1 MSESR
6 EPLAH
11 RQHGVVAFLAPRLE
25 DVLFVAI
32 FLLVIMLGPRLLN
45 VDGDLGRHLTIGEHI
60 LQTGRIPT
68 TDVFSHTMAGE
79 ELTPHEWLAQ
89 VAFALSYRI
98 LGLDGVVLLCAI
110 LLGLTFWLTYRSA
123 VWRSGLGLAALVLTL
138 AAASA
143 SSLHWL
149 ARPHLFTLLLVV
161 AWTDGL
167 ERSARGQD
175 VAWWRQPLIM
185 LAWANL
191 HGAFVIGFVV
201 WLAYAADWAWHRVRL
216 GPGEA
221 NAAHGRRLG
230 MALVLSLAATLV
242 NPVGTHLWATSIGYV
257 GNAYLVGHTA
267 EYMSPNFHDV
277 STWPFLG
284 LILLSPVMLAAG
296 RRQLEPRSILLLIGW
311 TGLGLYSVRHVPV
324 YALLA
329 VPILA
334 ESMAAALPGT
344 VAGDAWL
351 AREAGLR
358 RLGATLRGRLWPVAC
373 ALAVAAIL
381 ASGARVTPSP
391 GGNSFSPR
399 VFPVHAVDW
408 ALANPPGR
416 RPFNYFP
423 WGGYLL
429 FRMWPAGTVF
439 IDGQTDFYGEA
450 LTRQYETVVTLGD
463 GWEQVLARY
472 DVDWVIMPADS
483 RLVRELRQDPLWT
496 ETFSDGTAVILRRTG

>member
-1 MSESR
+1 VR
-6 EPLAH
+6 
-11 RQHGVVAFLAPRLE
+11 FLVPRLE
-25 DVLFVAI
+25 DVLFIAI

-45 VDGDLGRHLTIGEHI
+45 VDGDLGRHLTIGEYI

-68 TDVFSHTMAGE
+68 TDSFSHTMSGDP
-79 ELTPHEWLAQ
+79 LTPHEWLAQ
-89 VAFALSYRI
+89 VSFALSYRM
-98 LGLDGVVLLCAI
+98 LGLDGVELLCAS
-110 LLGLTFWLTYRSA
+110 LLGLTFWLAYRSA
-123 VWRSGLGLAALVLTL
+123 VQRSGLGLAALVLAL

-167 ERSARGQD
+167 ERSARGEH
-175 VAWWRQPLIM
+175 VAWWRQPLLM

-201 WLAYAADWAWHRVRL
+201 WAAYAADWAWRRLRL
-216 GPGEA
+216 GAGGPNDA
-221 NAAHGRRLG
+221 YGRRLG
-230 MALVLSLAATLV
+230 MALVLSLAVTFV
-242 NPVGTHLWATSIGYV
+242 NPVGVNLWITSIGYV

-277 STWPFLG
+277 GTWPFLG
-284 LILLSPVMLAAG
+284 LILLSPMLLAAG
-296 RRQLEPRSILLLIGW
+296 RGKLEPRSILLLIGW

-324 YALLA
+324 YSLLA

-334 ESMAAALPGT
+334 ESLSAALPGT

-351 AREAGLR
+351 RREAGLSW
-358 RLGATLRGRLWPVAC
+358 LEAGLRGRVWPAAC
-373 ALAVAAIL
+373 TLAVAAMFAI
-381 ASGARVTPSP
+381 GARLTPVP
-391 GGNSFSPR
+391 DGNTFSPR
-399 VFPVHAVDW
+399 VFPVQAVDW
-408 ALANPPGR
+408 ALENSPGQR
-416 RPFNYFP
+416 AFNYFP

-429 FRMWPAGTVF
+429 FRMWPGETVF

-463 GWEQVLARY
+463 GWELVLARY

-483 RLVRELRQDPLWT
+483 RLVRELRKIPIWT
-496 ETFSDGTAVILRRTG
+496 ETFSDGTAVILQRTG